1 MAPKTVLSKQDILN
15 ALSQCDVFVNHNE
28 WKLKHRN
35 NIVWQN
41 VCNIL
46 KNKIKPSTLNLK
58 VKFNKNGLL
67 DDLLTLKRN
76 MQFSPKKI
84 DKESINYNASTSS
97 NNASDDISMPSFFDT
112 DIDDAINCSEFR
124 EEQMLHEQVQIMNS
138 KDAIIESDTRNI
150 ANLPGTSFPNPP
162 TIPPDTS
169 AASLSTGL
177 CPLDSIQFN
186 DDVAENTFCTFTLP
200 ASFLH
205 KYWAPNASRF
215 KPG

>member
-84 DKESINYNASTSS
+84 DKE
-97 NNASDDISMPSFFDT
+97 
-112 DIDDAINCSEFR
+112 
-124 EEQMLHEQVQIMNS
+124 
-138 KDAIIESDTRNI
+138 
-150 ANLPGTSFPNPP
+150 
-162 TIPPDTS
+162 
-169 AASLSTGL
+169 
-177 CPLDSIQFN
+177 
-186 DDVAENTFCTFTLP
+186 
-200 ASFLH
+200 
-205 KYWAPNASRF
+205 
-215 KPG
+215 